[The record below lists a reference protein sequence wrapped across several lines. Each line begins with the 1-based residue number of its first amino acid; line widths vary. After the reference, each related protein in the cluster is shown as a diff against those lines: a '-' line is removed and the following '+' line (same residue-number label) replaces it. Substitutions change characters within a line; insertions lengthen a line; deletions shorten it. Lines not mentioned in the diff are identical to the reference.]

1 MAEWTLEKAAEICW
15 LDAGEIEAAINI
27 YVEGCPNAGISLGV
41 ATDQAR
47 NSAQAAQGDAV
58 LDILMGC
65 IRQPGSIVQ
74 DRPCYVEPCNYV
86 VQPFG
91 LHHPTTSCACLRKRR
106 TRASPTGTRA
116 GPLAGQ
122 LHPHGAQGH

>member
-1 MAEWTLEKAAEICW
+1 MPGDSPGGDPALAGAQDDSLAA
-15 LDAGEIEAAINI
+15 L
-27 YVEGCPNAGISLGV
+27 
-41 ATDQAR
+41 QR
-47 NSAQAAQGDAV
+47 AQAAQGDAV

-91 LHHPTTSCACLRKRR
+91 LHHPDHPLL
-106 TRASPTGTRA
+106 ASRSEMGLSAVAT
-116 GPLAGQ
+116 Q
-122 LHPHGAQGH
+122 